1 MNGFF
6 VHYFSP
12 EGLPPARKSV
22 AFVIDVS
29 GSMDGQGKMEYTK
42 DALNTILN
50 DMREGDRFTIITFHS
65 DVASWRESLS
75 DVTTENIQDWERKN

>member
-1 MNGFF
+1 
-6 VHYFSP
+6 
-12 EGLPPARKSV
+12 
-22 AFVIDVS
+22 
-29 GSMDGQGKMEYTK
+29 MDGQGKLEYTK

-75 DVTTENIQDWERKN
+75 DVTTENIQAAKTFVDGLAPLYCKSSNRGLP